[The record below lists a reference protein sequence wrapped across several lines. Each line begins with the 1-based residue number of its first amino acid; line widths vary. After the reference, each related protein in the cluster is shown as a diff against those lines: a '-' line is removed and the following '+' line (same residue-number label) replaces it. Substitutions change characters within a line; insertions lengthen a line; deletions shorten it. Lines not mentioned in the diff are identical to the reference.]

1 MVRLKELY
9 FATQHQAEVLPITF
23 WLHCEISPGGD
34 VSEDEEAAIVEK
46 LMEMLDE
53 RGNNVTEED
62 PTLSA
67 KLSWSC
73 WNEKLKELQTFEKAG
88 KK

>member
-1 MVRLKELY
+1 MKFLQIYKL
-9 FATQHQAEVLPITF
+9 
-23 WLHCEISPGGD
+23 GD

-46 LMEMLDE
+46 LMEKLDE

-73 WNEKLKELQTFEKAG
+73 
-88 KK
+88 

>member
-1 MVRLKELY
+1 MKFLQIYKL
-9 FATQHQAEVLPITF
+9 
-23 WLHCEISPGGD
+23 GD

-46 LMEMLDE
+46 LMEKLDE